1 MTHGPI
7 PHVTTTRATIP
18 NGIDVFYRTSGPENG
33 PVVLL
38 LHGFPASSFQFRNL
52 IPRLANVGYRVV
64 APDLPGFGF
73 TTIPSSLNYKHT
85 FANLASTV
93 GAFLD
98 TLSIQRFAVYVFDYG
113 APTGFRLALERPDA
127 VTAIFS
133 QNGNAYDAGLGEF
146 WDPIRKLWTTAD
158 GSVEE
163 TSQKEVVKGAILT
176 YEATKWQ
183 YTEHE
188 PHPEL
193 VDPASWTLDWA
204 LMSQPGNFDVQLS
217 LFKDYGTN
225 VKLYPQFQEWMKK
238 SNVPVLAV
246 WGEGDEIFIAPGA
259 EAFRELPNATV
270 ELVPGG
276 HFLVE
281 SQTELVA
288 EKMVKFL
295 KKNVPVSA

>member
-1 MTHGPI
+1 MTV
-7 PHVTTTRATIP
+7 PHVTTTSVSIP
-18 NGIDVFYRTSGPENG
+18 NGIDVFYRSAGPTDG

-52 IPRLANVGYRVV
+52 IPILASAGYFVI

-73 TTIPSSLNYKHT
+73 TSIPSSLDYQHT
-85 FANLASTV
+85 FANLAATV
-93 GAFLD
+93 SAFLD
-98 TLSIQRFAVYVFDYG
+98 VLHVQKFALYVFDYG
-113 APTGFRLALERPDA
+113 APTGFRLALQRPTA

-133 QNGNAYDAGLGEF
+133 QNGNAYDAGLGPF
-146 WDPIRKLWTTAD
+146 WDPVRTLWATAA
-158 GSVEE
+158 GSPEE
-163 TSQKEVVKGAILT
+163 AAAKDVIEGALLSYNT
-176 YEATKWQ
+176 TKWQ

-204 LMSQPGNFDVQLS
+204 LMSRPGNFDVQLA

-225 VKLYPQFQEWMKK
+225 VVLYPQFQEWMKS

-246 WGEGDEIFIAPGA
+246 WGEGDEIFIPPGA
-259 EAFRELPNATV
+259 EGFKELPNAKV

-281 SQTELVA
+281 AQTELVA
-288 EKMVKFL
+288 EKMLGFL
-295 KKNVPVSA
+295 KKEVPV

>member
-1 MTHGPI
+1 MASTAVT
-7 PHVTTTRATIP
+7 HVTTTNATIP
-18 NGIDVFYRTSGPENG
+18 NGINVFYRTAGPQDG

-52 IPRLANVGYRVV
+52 IPILANVGYRVI

-73 TTIPSSLNYKHT
+73 TTIPSSLGYKHT
-85 FANLASTV
+85 FANLATTV
-93 GAFLD
+93 GSFLD
-98 TLSIQRFAVYVFDYG
+98 VLSIQRFAVYVFDYG

-133 QNGNAYDAGLGEF
+133 QNGNAYDAGLGAF
-146 WDPIRKLWTTAD
+146 WDPLRVLWKTAD
-158 GSVEE
+158 GSSEE
-163 TSQKEVVKGAILT
+163 AAQKQVVQGAILT

-188 PHPEL
+188 PHAEL

-225 VKLYPQFQEWMKK
+225 VKLYPQFQEWMKSSK
-238 SNVPVLAV
+238 VPVLAV
-246 WGEGDEIFIAPGA
+246 WGKDDEIFIAPGA
-259 EAFRELPNATV
+259 EAFRELPNAQV

-281 SQTELVA
+281 AQTELVA
-288 EKMVKFL
+288 EKMVAFL
-295 KKNVPVSA
+295 KENVPV